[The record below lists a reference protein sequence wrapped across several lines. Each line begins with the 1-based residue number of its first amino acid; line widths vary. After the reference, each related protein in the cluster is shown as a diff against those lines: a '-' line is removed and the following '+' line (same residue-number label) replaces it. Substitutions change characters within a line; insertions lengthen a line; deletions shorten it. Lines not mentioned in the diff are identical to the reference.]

1 MPFDDPQDGI
11 SPLDVIRKNKKKEG
25 KKMKGLWKLLC
36 AVTLFASVMAMLAY
50 AGTTDYALLERGTK
64 PDGTALL
71 VWALVLMIPSMATLA
86 LRWIG
91 EWYETR

>member
-1 MPFDDPQDGI
+1 
-11 SPLDVIRKNKKKEG
+11 
-25 KKMKGLWKLLC
+25 MKSLWKLLC
-36 AVTLFASVMAMLAY
+36 AVTLFASIMVMLAY